1 MSKKSKSKSNQI
13 YVRLTSDHPEI
24 FQNIQKN
31 AFFINH
37 LMEKHTQSQFY
48 LEVIQNG
55 LLYIYNDMEIFKL
68 LNQPFTP
75 RQVLRFIRKS
85 VSITGLERIFPY
97 YLTKESYPSSGLTIF
112 FHTDSSPRETI
123 VEMGRSQFQSLL
135 KEHALITTT
144 NSGDLSIHFSKFDG
158 FSLYLTLMASML
170 SGIFQKIPEFQTQEK
185 KNQKNRKSRKNP
197 PSMLH

>member
-1 MSKKSKSKSNQI
+1 MPEKSNSNQI
-13 YVRLTSDHPEI
+13 YVKLTSDHPEI

-55 LLYIYNDMEIFKL
+55 MIYIYNNMEIFKL

-75 RQVLRFIRKS
+75 RQVLRFIKRS
-85 VSITGLERIFPY
+85 DSITELERIFPY
-97 YLTKESYPSSGLTIF
+97 YLTADSFPTSGITIF
-112 FHTDSSPRETI
+112 FHTESSPRETI
-123 VEMGRSQFQSLL
+123 VEMGRAQFQSLL
-135 KEHALITTT
+135 KDHARITTT
-144 NSGDLSIHFSKFDG
+144 NTGDLSIPYADFDG
-158 FSLYLTLMASML
+158 FSLYLTLMSSL
-170 SGIFQKIPEFQTQEK
+170 LTGIFRKIPEFQTQEK
-185 KNQKNRKSRKNP
+185 KNHKNRKNP

>member
-1 MSKKSKSKSNQI
+1 MKFEVSKKSKSNQI

-24 FQNIQKN
+24 FKNIQKH
-31 AFFINH
+31 APYIHH
-37 LMEKHTQSQFY
+37 LMEGGTRAQCY

-85 VSITGLERIFPY
+85 DSITGLERIFPY
-97 YLTKESYPSSGLTIF
+97 YLTRESYPTSGLTIF

-123 VEMGRSQFQSLL
+123 VEMGRAQFQSLL
-135 KEHALITTT
+135 KGHALITTT
-144 NSGDLSIHFSKFDG
+144 NKGDLSIHFSNFDG

-185 KNQKNRKSRKNP
+185 KNQKKNMKNP